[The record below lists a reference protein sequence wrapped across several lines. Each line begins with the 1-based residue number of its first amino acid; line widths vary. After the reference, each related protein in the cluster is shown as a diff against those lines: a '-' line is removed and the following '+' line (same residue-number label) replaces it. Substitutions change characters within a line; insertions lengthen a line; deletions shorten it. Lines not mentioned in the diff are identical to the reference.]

1 MKIAED
7 SPPTVSTLDRP
18 NSYIG
23 RLPARQR
30 QFGQ

>member
-23 RLPARQR
+23 RSHAIRR

>member
-23 RLPARQR
+23 ILPTIRQ
-30 QFGQ
+30 